1 MNAVGGTDV
10 NTKKIFDA
18 RVGDHIS
25 HDEVFL
31 NLNWSLA
38 TSPECEGNG
47 ESRAAAVMGE
57 RRPLAVGHAG
67 L

>member
-38 TSPECEGNG
+38 TSPECEGTG
-47 ESRAAAVMGE
+47 E
-57 RRPLAVGHAG
+57 
-67 L
+67 